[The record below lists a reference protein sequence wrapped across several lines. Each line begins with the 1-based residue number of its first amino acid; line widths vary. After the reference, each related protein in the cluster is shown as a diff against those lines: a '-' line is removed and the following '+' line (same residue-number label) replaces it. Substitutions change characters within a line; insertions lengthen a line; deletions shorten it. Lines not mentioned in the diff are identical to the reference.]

1 MCNCGCQCKG
11 KKQKCCK
18 PRHHVRRCP
27 TEVKKVCGCEAKLTV
42 TVHKPAKK
50 FHVHKEKCEKK
61 QECHKACAHGCS
73 NAYLCCD
80 RAGCGYNF
88 GLDFIN
94 DN

>member
-1 MCNCGCQCKG
+1 MCKCGCQCKE

-18 PRHHVRRCP
+18 RVKHVHRCP

-50 FHVHKEKCEKK
+50 YHVHKEKCEKK
-61 QECHKACAHGCS
+61 PECHKPEGKACLGC
-73 NAYLCCD
+73 N
-80 RAGCGYNF
+80 RFGCGYNF